1 MKYLIVGLGNP
12 GEKYQ
17 NTRHNVGFM
26 VLDHLAQQQEVSFK
40 TEKLAEKAEIKYKG
54 RTLHLIKPSTF
65 MNLSGKAVNYW
76 LQQLKIT
83 PENLLVIVDDIA
95 LPNAKLRLRPKG
107 SAGGHNGLADIEQVL
122 GNANYARLRF
132 GVGNDFEKG
141 QQATYVLSQFS
152 SEQQAELNE
161 AISKAS
167 EMILSFCTL
176 GIERTMTAHND

>member
-17 NTRHNVGFM
+17 NTRHNIGFM
-26 VLDHLAQQQEVSFK
+26 VLDYLAQQQEISFK
-40 TEKLAEKAEIKYKG
+40 TEKLAEKTEIKHKG

-83 PENLLVIVDDIA
+83 PENLLIIVDDIA

-141 QQATYVLSQFS
+141 QQAAYVLDKFS
-152 SEQQAELNE
+152 PEQQNELNE
-161 AISKAS
+161 AIPKAS

-176 GIERTMTAHND
+176 GIERTMTSYND